1 MMQKKFGQFS
11 QLEDENPTGSQAK
24 TEMPPIAGSPMP
36 NAGMKNKTMGS
47 VFPAKDDP
55 SAKQFA
61 GRNAAAKRLKG
72 LPNRSP
78 LGPITG
84 GPQKPQA
91 RPQQPQQRPGMQQR
105 KQQQPNQDTGTGDQ
119 WMGELWQG
127 LTLDEQP
134 QGGFAMGGAVNP
146 MESNPSMDMYNQV
159 TRELESG
166 GVSGYA
172 HGGMVEQ
179 SKEIASKGRNGD
191 TMLMHIQ
198 PRELQGLQ
206 ALLGPL
212 TVNPD
217 TGNPEAFDPA
227 TMLLIIGGLTA
238 GSAGIGGIIDGGEGA
253 KKGAMIGLG
262 AGAAIATGGAAA
274 SALAAPTAAPTVA
287 ATAPTAAA
295 GVGPLA
301 SGGAQTASQ
310 AAAAKAAALMG
321 PNPYLSSLGLTAP
334 AQGAGM
340 LAPGGGV
347 LSIGGG
353 GGVTAAEATSLG
365 VANTAE
371 GTALAGQLGAGFQP
385 AATGGVSKSG
395 LATAAAS
402 GLSSLSS
409 QGQQEQQAPMAPP
422 PPTPAPSPLRDVPS
436 PYARLKRR
444 TGINSLPGSRSII

>member
-55 SAKQFA
+55 SVKQAA

-105 KQQQPNQDTGTGDQ
+105 KQQQPNQNTGTGDQ

-146 MESNPSMDMYNQV
+146 MESNPSMNMYNQV
-159 TRELESG
+159 TQELESG

-287 ATAPTAAA
+287 ATAPTVAGTTLSSVAPSVASIASGAPVNLAA
-295 GVGPLA
+295 GLGGTGVNLA
-301 SGGAQTASQ
+301 SGAG
-310 AAAAKAAALMG
+310 
-321 PNPYLSSLGLTAP
+321 
-334 AQGAGM
+334 AQGAALSGA
-340 LAPGGGV
+340 LNAGSAGNAALLNAAGSAALPAP
-347 LSIGGG
+347 SS
-353 GGVTAAEATSLG
+353 ASLIQG
-365 VANTAE
+365 
-371 GTALAGQLGAGFQP
+371 

-395 LATAAAS
+395 LAKAAAS

>member
-11 QLEDENPTGSQAK
+11 QLEDENPTGSQIK
-24 TEMPPIAGSPMP
+24 TDMPPIAGSPMP

-61 GRNAAAKRLKG
+61 GRNASAKRLKG

-105 KQQQPNQDTGTGDQ
+105 KQQPNQDTGTGDQ

-127 LTLDEQP
+127 LTLNEQP

-146 MESNPSMDMYNQV
+146 MESNPSMNMYNQV
-159 TRELESG
+159 TQELESG

-198 PRELQGLQ
+198 PEELSGLQ
-206 ALLGPL
+206 SLLGPV
-212 TVNPD
+212 TINPE
-217 TGNPEAFDPA
+217 TGNPEAFGLMAALAAAAILTGGGAAFGAA
-227 TMLLIIGGLTA
+227 TGGK
-238 GSAGIGGIIDGGEGA
+238 EGA
-253 KKGAMIGLG
+253 KNGALFGLGLG
-262 AGAAIATGGAAA
+262 AVAATGGMAA
-274 SALAAPTAAPTVA
+274 TAAVPAAA
-287 ATAPTAAA
+287 ATAPAA
-295 GVGPLA
+295 VGPLA
-301 SGGAQTASQ
+301 AAAPTGLAAGSSALPLFGVPQ
-310 AAAAKAAALMG
+310 AAAV
-321 PNPYLSSLGLTAP
+321 
-334 AQGAGM
+334 GAG
-340 LAPGGGV
+340 APGAGV
-347 LSIGGG
+347 LASGAG
-353 GGVTAAEATSLG
+353 GGVTAAQAASLG
-365 VANTAE
+365 VANTTQ

-385 AATGGVSKSG
+385 AATGGISKSG
-395 LATAAAS
+395 LAKAAAS

>member
-24 TEMPPIAGSPMP
+24 TGMPPIAGSPMP

-55 SAKQFA
+55 SVKQAA

-91 RPQQPQQRPGMQQR
+91 RPQQPQQRPGVQQI
-105 KQQQPNQDTGTGDQ
+105 KQQQPNQNTGTGDQ
-119 WMGELWQG
+119 WLGELWQG

-146 MESNPSMDMYNQV
+146 MESNPSMNMYNQV
-159 TRELESG
+159 TQELESG

-198 PRELQGLQ
+198 PGELEGLQ
-206 ALLGPL
+206 TLLGPV
-212 TVNPD
+212 TINPE
-217 TGNPEAFDPA
+217 TGNPEAFAWFAALP
-227 TMLLIIGGLTA
+227 LLAKMAVVTAGVTA
-238 GSAGIGGIIDGGEGA
+238 GSAAIGGIAAGEEGA
-253 KKGAMIGLG
+253 KKGAVTGLG
-262 AGAAIATGGAAA
+262 IGAILATGGAA
-274 SALAAPTAAPTVA
+274 SGALAAPTAAAVAPTVA
-287 ATAPTAAA
+287 ATAPTVAASAVPSILSGGSLAVPGSVAPGILGAGGAGAGTSFVAPATTSAISSSVTPAAA
-295 GVGPLA
+295 G
-301 SGGAQTASQ
+301 
-310 AAAAKAAALMG
+310 M
-321 PNPYLSSLGLTAP
+321 
-334 AQGAGM
+334 
-340 LAPGGGV
+340 
-347 LSIGGG
+347 
-353 GGVTAAEATSLG
+353 
-365 VANTAE
+365 
-371 GTALAGQLGAGFQP
+371 
-385 AATGGVSKSG
+385 SKSG
-395 LATAAAS
+395 LAKAAAS

>member
-24 TEMPPIAGSPMP
+24 TGMPPIAGSPMP

-55 SAKQFA
+55 SVKQAA

-91 RPQQPQQRPGMQQR
+91 RPQQPQQRPGVQQI
-105 KQQQPNQDTGTGDQ
+105 KQQQPNQNTGTGDQ
-119 WMGELWQG
+119 WLGELWQG

-146 MESNPSMDMYNQV
+146 MESNPSMNMYNQV
-159 TRELESG
+159 TQELESG

-198 PRELQGLQ
+198 PGELEGLQ
-206 ALLGPL
+206 TLLGPV
-212 TVNPD
+212 TINPE
-217 TGNPEAFDPA
+217 TGNPEAFAWFAALP
-227 TMLLIIGGLTA
+227 LLAKMAVVTAGVTA
-238 GSAGIGGIIDGGEGA
+238 GSAAIGGIAAGEEGA
-253 KKGAMIGLG
+253 KKGAVTGLG
-262 AGAAIATGGAAA
+262 IGAILATGGAA
-274 SALAAPTAAPTVA
+274 SGALAAPTAAAAVAPTVA
-287 ATAPTAAA
+287 ATAPTVAASAVPSILSGGSLAVPGSVAPGILGAGGAGAGTSFVAPATTSAISSSVTPAAA
-295 GVGPLA
+295 G
-301 SGGAQTASQ
+301 
-310 AAAAKAAALMG
+310 M
-321 PNPYLSSLGLTAP
+321 
-334 AQGAGM
+334 
-340 LAPGGGV
+340 
-347 LSIGGG
+347 
-353 GGVTAAEATSLG
+353 
-365 VANTAE
+365 
-371 GTALAGQLGAGFQP
+371 
-385 AATGGVSKSG
+385 SKSG
-395 LATAAAS
+395 LAKAAAS

>member
-11 QLEDENPTGSQAK
+11 SLEDENPTGSQAK
-24 TEMPPIAGSPMP
+24 SGMPPITGSPMP

-55 SAKQFA
+55 SVKQAA
-61 GRNAAAKRLKG
+61 GRKAAAKRLKG

-84 GPQKPQA
+84 GPQKPKA
-91 RPQQPQQRPGMQQR
+91 RPQQPQQQPGMQQR
-105 KQQQPNQDTGTGDQ
+105 KQQQPSQDTGTGDQ

-134 QGGFAMGGAVNP
+134 QGSFAMGGAVNP
-146 MESNPSMDMYNQV
+146 MESSPSMNMYNQV

-198 PRELQGLQ
+198 PGELEGLQ
-206 ALLGPL
+206 SLLGPV
-212 TVNPD
+212 TINPE
-217 TGNPEAFDPA
+217 TGNPEAFAWFLALPLLAQMAVVAGGA
-227 TMLLIIGGLTA
+227 TAA
-238 GSAGIGGIIDGGEGA
+238 GAGIGALSGGKEGA
-253 KKGAMIGLG
+253 KKGAMMGLG
-262 AGAAIATGGAAA
+262 IGATLATGGAA
-274 SALAAPTAAPTVA
+274 SGALAAPTAAAVTAPTVA
-287 ATAPTAAA
+287 SVGASAMPNLLAGGSMAVPGSVAPGIIGAGGAGAGTSFVAPATLSGITNSITPAAA
-295 GVGPLA
+295 G
-301 SGGAQTASQ
+301 
-310 AAAAKAAALMG
+310 
-321 PNPYLSSLGLTAP
+321 
-334 AQGAGM
+334 
-340 LAPGGGV
+340 
-347 LSIGGG
+347 I
-353 GGVTAAEATSLG
+353 
-365 VANTAE
+365 
-371 GTALAGQLGAGFQP
+371 
-385 AATGGVSKSG
+385 SKSG
-395 LATAAAS
+395 LANAAAS